1 MMMRKTKLCSIL
13 LILFICTIVIAGCT
27 NPPPLDSV
35 DTTLPIS
42 DETVEETTTE
52 SFVPD
57 VPESDFDGHTFT
69 IINIDYTI
77 PIWAQRDIYSEGQDG
92 DIINDSVYQRNSVI
106 EDRLNCTIASM
117 QVLDTIV
124 ELNKFISSGDSSV
137 DFATVPLN
145 RFSVIA
151 NTGGLV
157 EYTNLPYVDLDA
169 PWWDSSSVASLSVA
183 NKLFAACSD
192 ITIMDKDATTGMVFN
207 KKLADDYA
215 IANLYETVLKG
226 EWTLDKLIE
235 LSAIVATDIDG
246 NDVQDDN
253 DIYGLLYQRDT
264 MSSFLSGCGGLI
276 AEKDAD
282 DLPIMTLYTP
292 KNIDI
297 LDRLYDFLY
306 NEQSC
311 FHVMKFF
318 DPKPEGFTDGMTRMF
333 QNNQA
338 LFMWIRMADV
348 ENLRAMDTDFG
359 ILPIPKLDAL
369 QENHLQ
375 TVNPY
380 VGTVVVVPQ
389 SADNLERISIML
401 ESLSA
406 ESKKVLLPA
415 YYDIMLTNKLTRDEE
430 SLEMLDIIFGN
441 RVYDV
446 GDIYNFGDIGGQLIY
461 MTMSYDRNM
470 ASKYESYEKSIN
482 AAIEKLVT
490 QYNELQ

>member
-1 MMMRKTKLCSIL
+1 MMRKTKLYRII
-13 LILFICTIVIAGCT
+13 LILFICTISITGCS
-27 NPPPLDSV
+27 NPPPLDS
-35 DTTLPIS
+35 DNTTLATGEDP
-42 DETVEETTTE
+42 TEETTTE
-52 SFVPD
+52 ILTADVPD
-57 VPESDFDGHTFT
+57 SDFEGHVFT
-69 IINIDYTI
+69 VINIDYSI
-77 PIWAQRDIYSEGQDG
+77 PIWTQRDIYSEGQNG
-92 DIINDSVYQRNSVI
+92 DIINDSVYMRNTAV
-106 EDRLNCTIASM
+106 EDKFNCTIASM
-117 QVLDTIV
+117 QVLDTIA
-124 ELNKFISSGDSSV
+124 ELNKFISSGDSTV

-145 RFSVIA
+145 RFSIIA

-157 EYTNLPYVDLDA
+157 EYSNIPYINLDA

-215 IANLYETVLKG
+215 ISNIYDTVLKG
-226 EWTLDKLIE
+226 EWTIDKLIE
-235 LSAIVATDIDG
+235 LSKIVATDVDG
-246 NDVQDDN
+246 NDVQDDK

-264 MSSFLSGCGGLI
+264 MSSFLSGCGGFV
-276 AEKDAD
+276 ADKDDD

-297 LDRLYDFLY
+297 LDKLYDFLY
-306 NEQSC
+306 NPQDC

-359 ILPIPKLDAL
+359 ILPIPKLDTL
-369 QENHLQ
+369 QETHLQ

-380 VGTVVVVPQ
+380 VGTVVIVPQ
-389 SADNLERISIML
+389 SASDLERIGIML

-406 ESKKVLLPA
+406 ESRRILLPA

-430 SLEMLDIIFGN
+430 SLDMLDIIFDN

-446 GDIYNFGDIGGQLIY
+446 GDIYNFGDIAGQLIY
-461 MTMSYDRNM
+461 MTMTYDRNM
-470 ASKYESYEKSIN
+470 ASKYESLEKSIN

-490 QYNELQ
+490 AYTELQ

>member
-13 LILFICTIVIAGCT
+13 LILFICIIVIAGCT

-35 DTTLPIS
+35 DTTLPIG

-52 SFVPD
+52 SFIPD

-69 IINIDYTI
+69 IINIDYSI

-124 ELNKFISSGDSSV
+124 ELNKFISSGDSAV

-157 EYTNLPYVDLDA
+157 EYSNLPYVNLDA

-215 IANLYETVLKG
+215 IANLYDTVLSG
-226 EWTLDKLIE
+226 NWTLDKLIE

-297 LDRLYDFLY
+297 LDKLYDFLY

-369 QENHLQ
+369 QETHLQ

-406 ESKKVLLPA
+406 ESRKVLLPA

-461 MTMSYDRNM
+461 MTMTYDRNM

-482 AAIEKLVT
+482 AAIEKLVNA
-490 QYNELQ
+490 YNELQ